1 MQDKNAMVITFWR
14 PSRWD
19 RGIYDKE
26 SRGPAEQGRF
36 LEEVYTWK
44 LAESVSVWNGIV
56 EPDIT
61 ERLTK
66 LLMDDFSPD
75 RKPEERKI
83 EILCSALEQI
93 REIVKNGKSE
103 WSDCEQDEYVEEID
117 LRANLLLSFLH
128 HLTWLCDILVNV
140 PGISVTIR

>member
-1 MQDKNAMVITFWR
+1 MQGENAMVVTFWR

-19 RGIYDKE
+19 RSVYDKE
-26 SRGPAEQGRF
+26 SCGPAEQGRF

-44 LAESVSVWNGIV
+44 LAESASVWNGIV
-56 EPDIT
+56 EPDTT

-83 EILCSALEQI
+83 ETLCSAMEQI
-93 REIVKNGKSE
+93 REIVVNGKSM
-103 WSDCEQDEYVEEID
+103 WSDCGQDESVEEVD

-128 HLTWLCDILVNV
+128 HLTWLCDILMNV